1 VLLAVVKGI
10 TGSVYPMSFPSFI
23 LSVFCVSGCHHFD
36 CLLWFFPRFARGC
49 PGDFAA
55 FYSQADFLSSR
66 VNRNIHMKEI
76 YKQLQDR
83 ISSRTRS

>member
-1 VLLAVVKGI
+1 MYQAVTILTVYCDFSRVLPVGAPV
-10 TGSVYPMSFPSFI
+10 I
-23 LSVFCVSGCHHFD
+23 LRLSI
-36 CLLWFFPRFARGC
+36 LK
-49 PGDFAA
+49 
-55 FYSQADFLSSR
+55 QIFLSSR